1 MHSPHQAHDTWSQ
14 LQPHT
19 LHLSQSAHMQHRCLS
34 YFAKLCLSLFFRIPP
49 LIGFVIGSI
58 LYCKQ
63 SLTRSLLSI
72 SPFIVLFKWDHMIF
86 EFMSNLGLPW
96 WLSCKE
102 FTCQAGDVGSVPG
115 LGRSLGEGNGN
126 ALQYSCLGNPTDR
139 EPWWTVVNGV
149 AKSRTLLSDRFSLF
163 HISILDII

>member
-1 MHSPHQAHDTWSQ
+1 
-14 LQPHT
+14 
-19 LHLSQSAHMQHRCLS
+19 MQHRCLS

-126 ALQYSCLGNPTDR
+126 ALQYSCMENSMDGGAWR
-139 EPWWTVVNGV
+139 SRVHGV
-149 AKSRTLLSDRFSLF
+149 TKSQTRVSNFYFLNAK
-163 HISILDII
+163 I